1 MVNPC
6 NTGGW
11 WVLSCHQPRDNIR
24 VPFQEAS
31 GSPKPCAY
39 AVPKI
44 TWKGE
49 LQITWELI
57 FICFGQDIPII
68 VFVPQPC
75 FRCTLLI
82 LKRSHSVML
91 VTSSHFWSLVP
102 NNTFLSQD
110 ADCVE
115 SRVRQFQC
123 RCPRQVLQR
132 IPTGET
138 SDEVF
143 LGWLVARDAFPKN
156 YGNPTK
162 HKEGDHIELLA
173 SCIYVYIYM
182 IYIYHVLVG
191 ILYFEI
197 PLGEYESWVNN
208 NMFRHNLLLY
218 TYWIFMI

>member
-1 MVNPC
+1 
-6 NTGGW
+6 
-11 WVLSCHQPRDNIR
+11 
-24 VPFQEAS
+24 
-31 GSPKPCAY
+31 
-39 AVPKI
+39 
-44 TWKGE
+44 
-49 LQITWELI
+49 
-57 FICFGQDIPII
+57 
-68 VFVPQPC
+68 
-75 FRCTLLI
+75 
-82 LKRSHSVML
+82 ML

-173 SCIYVYIYM
+173 SWLYVYIYIYIYI

-191 ILYFEI
+191 ILHFEI

-208 NMFRHNLLLY
+208 NMFRHNLY
-218 TYWIFMI
+218 TYVYILKFHGSNAFFRSFWFMALVRGLIDDNSICLRPVFKTLVSLPAWYEIEVSLLKLRYELVEC